1 MIEDK
6 DYVMRLVHE
15 IVRTLIRL
23 LFQKDIEKE
32 AEPEVSLELLAFYK
46 KLTAMIEDGKINE
59 AENLL
64 VDGLD
69 ADSPAYFE
77 VALLFYEK
85 LGSKPEKFLEARQY
99 TQDEVL
105 DGLKYVVDYYGYGE
119 LWDTFR

>member
-23 LFQKDIEKE
+23 LFQKDIEKD

-69 ADSPAYFE
+69 ADSP
-77 VALLFYEK
+77 
-85 LGSKPEKFLEARQY
+85 
-99 TQDEVL
+99 T
-105 DGLKYVVDYYGYGE
+105 
-119 LWDTFR
+119 